1 MCSDSEEDHYT
12 LPPGLCT
19 TPQVTGVCNSP
30 QSADEVC
37 NYIIL
42 CAFLLISISLSITPY
57 SQKLIMSAHVL
68 SIGQL
73 AA

>member
-19 TPQVTGVCNSP
+19 TPQVTEVCNSP

-37 NYIIL
+37 NYIIYVS
-42 CAFLLISISLSITPY
+42 FS
-57 SQKLIMSAHVL
+57 
-68 SIGQL
+68 
-73 AA
+73 